1 MKLHRIFVICVGSL
15 FFGLPA
21 HFHAQ
26 KAVAE
31 QDFTGTFSQTQSTQL
46 SSEQLRRLTQ
56 QITVK
61 IPAPKS
67 WGSGILINKQG
78 NVYTVLTNHHV
89 IKSNTSYQIQTADG
103 QTHNAQLVQTMRFGE
118 NDLAVLTFRSNNA
131 YTFASFGN
139 SSNLEIGEQVVAG
152 GFPFDQE
159 LTGSRGF
166 LFTTGQ
172 VSLFSN
178 KSFAGGYQLGYTNP
192 IEKGMSGGPVLNSK
206 GQLIGVNGIHA
217 YPLWGNP
224 YVFSDGTSAS
234 PLMQEQ
240 MSRYSWAIPIQTY
253 TQIAMGNSNPESRP
267 VFNINQPQTGF
278 SYPENSPS
286 YNNSFEQNQQQP
298 RNQTPSP
305 LPTAISPIQETVPS
319 GNYQSVPLW

>member
-1 MKLHRIFVICVGSL
+1 MY
-15 FFGLPA
+15 
-21 HFHAQ
+21 AQ
-26 KAVAE
+26 KSVAQ
-31 QDFTGTFSQTQSTQL
+31 QDFKGILSQIQPSQI
-46 SSEQLRRLTQ
+46 SIEQLRRLTE
-56 QITVK
+56 QITVR

-78 NVYTVLTNHHV
+78 NIYTVLTNHHV

-103 QTHNAQLVQTMRFGE
+103 QTHNAELVQTLRFGD

-131 YTFASFGN
+131 YTVASFGN
-139 SSNLEIGEQVVAG
+139 SSTLEIGEEVVAG

-172 VSLFSN
+172 ISLFSN
-178 KSFAGGYQLGYTNP
+178 KTFAGGYQLGYTNP

-253 TQIAMGNSNPESRP
+253 IELAMGNTRPQSRP
-267 VFNINQPQTGF
+267 VLNINQPQIEINN
-278 SYPENSPS
+278 PENTPS
-286 YNNSFEQNQQQP
+286 FNNSPQP
-298 RNQTPSP
+298 ISQPENQTPSP
-305 LPTAISPIQETVPS
+305 VPPEIYPIQETLPS
-319 GNYQSVPLW
+319 VNSQPVPLW